1 MKEIKFNDEA
11 RGLLKQ
17 GVDTLTNAVKV
28 TLGPKGRNVIIEDQF
43 GDTHMTKD
51 GVTVANAVRVDEAIP
66 GIGAKVVKD
75 VAAKTARDVG
85 DATTTSVV
93 LAQSIIENGLRN
105 ITAGAN
111 PMDLKRGIEKATKA
125 VVGSIKS
132 QSIPVENDLIKIKE
146 IAKVS
151 ANDDDEIANLI
162 TDTIRKVSSKGII
175 TVEETKGTESYF
187 EVTEGIKLDRGYIS
201 QYFMT
206 DAERLECVLDNPF
219 VVLTDEK
226 ISTTKEL
233 IPILEAAGA
242 NPVLFIADDIDGEA
256 LSTLVLNRVRHQLR
270 VAAIKAPA
278 FGERRNEIL
287 EDIAAITGATVISKN
302 KGLSIKAFNGA
313 FFGSLDKVTIGRE
326 STIILKSNPDKVE
339 LDARIVALTKQCEVV
354 SDDWEVERIEERI
367 ARLSGGI
374 GIIKVGAQSE
384 IEMKEKKDRVDDAV
398 CATKAA
404 IEEGIVVGGGITY
417 ISAIE
422 SLNKLK
428 IANEGEA
435 VGVNIIRKAI
445 QEPLRTILLNAGEEP
460 GVIINRIRK
469 RSGLDIDNFGFNA
482 RTGKYVDMI
491 NDGIIDP
498 AKVARV
504 ALENAASI
512 AGMFITTEC
521 VITNDRE

>member
-11 RGLLKQ
+11 RALLKQ
-17 GVDTLTNAVKV
+17 GVDTLANAVKV
-28 TLGPKGRNVIIEDQF
+28 TLGPKGRNVVIEDQF

-51 GVTVANAVRVDEAIP
+51 GVTVANAVKVEEAIP
-66 GIGAKVVKD
+66 QIGVKIVKD
-75 VAAKTARDVG
+75 VAAKTAKDAG
-85 DATTTSVV
+85 DGTTTATV
-93 LAQSIIENGLRN
+93 LAQSIIESGLRN

-111 PMDLKRGIEKATKA
+111 PMDLKRGIDKATKA
-125 VVGSIKS
+125 VVDSIKA
-132 QSIPVENDLIKIKE
+132 QAIPVDGDLIKIKE
-146 IAKVS
+146 IAKIS
-151 ANDDDEIANLI
+151 SNDDEEIAELI
-162 TDTIRKVSSKGII
+162 AQTIRKVSSKGII
-175 TVEETKGTESYF
+175 TIEESKGTDSYF

-201 QYFMT
+201 QYFIT
-206 DAERLECVLDNPF
+206 DPARLESVLVNPL

-233 IPILEAAGA
+233 IPILEKAGT
-242 NPVLFIADDIDGEA
+242 NPVLIIADDIDGEA

-302 KGLSIKAFNGA
+302 KGLSIKSFDGA
-313 FFGSLDKVTIGRE
+313 HFGNLDKATIGRE
-326 STIILKSNPDKVE
+326 STVILKAEPDREV
-339 LDARIVALTKQCEVV
+339 LNDRIAALEKQTEVV
-354 SDDWEVERIEERI
+354 SDDWEVERIRERI

-374 GIIKVGAQSE
+374 GVIKIGGKSE

-404 IEEGIVVGGGITY
+404 IEEGIIPGGGVAFI
-417 ISAIE
+417 AAME
-422 SLNKLK
+422 SLNRLG

-435 VGVNIIRKAI
+435 VGVSIIRKAI
-445 QEPLRTILLNAGEEP
+445 QEPIRTILLNAGEEP
-460 GVIINRIRK
+460 GVIIDRIRK
-469 RSGLDIDNFGFNA
+469 RSGLEIANFGFNA
-482 RTGKYVDMI
+482 RTCKYVDMI
-491 NDGIIDP
+491 EDGVIDP

-504 ALENAASI
+504 ALESAASI

-521 VITNDRE
+521 VITNDKE